1 MGVSLKMRS
10 LVLAGLVSVL
20 GLGSHMLEAQS
31 TARPAATTAKADPRA
46 ELVKRMPGSK
56 PEDFRPTPL
65 PGIFEYARGADIIY
79 LSADGK
85 FAFDGDLYEL
95 GSENNLSEQRRR
107 EARLAMVAEVPESQM
122 IIFGPK
128 DAKQTKHTIT
138 VFTDID
144 CGYCRKLHAEMS
156 QYNDLGIRVRYL
168 FYPRSGPDTES
179 WQKAE
184 SVICAANRTDA
195 MTRAK
200 RGETV
205 RSNKCKTAVV
215 QRDFA
220 LGQEVGLRGTPALLL
235 EDGELV
241 SGYVPAAMLIRR
253 LEQSR

>member
-1 MGVSLKMRS
+1 MKKVLLAR
-10 LVLAGLVSVL
+10 LVICL
-20 GLGSHMLEAQS
+20 GLALALGGLIETAEAQS
-31 TARPAATTAKADPRA
+31 APRTQSTKADPRA

-56 PEDFRPTPL
+56 LEDFRTTPL
-65 PGIFEYARGADIIY
+65 PGIYEYARGADIVY

-95 GSENNLSEQRRR
+95 GTEKNLSEQRRR
-107 EARLAMVAEVPESQM
+107 EARLGMLAEVPESQM
-122 IIFGPK
+122 VIFGPK

-144 CGYCRKLHAEMS
+144 CGYCRKLHTEMA

-168 FYPRSGPDTES
+168 FYPRTGPETES

-184 SVICAANRTDA
+184 SVVCAANRNDA

-215 QRDFA
+215 QRDFE
-220 LGQEVGLRGTPALLL
+220 LGQEMGLRGTPALLL
-235 EDGELV
+235 ADGELV

-253 LEQSR
+253 LEQPAR